1 MIHERDV
8 RAKLASFLRNEISL
22 ASFADWVATNSWNMH
37 KDSSR
42 EAVDLVSSIELFLA
56 ERDDK
61 TYTDHDFRRD
71 LQTLLDNIVVS
82 DAANLWASRP
92 LQKRYF
98 SANSALVALS
108 LVS

>member
-8 RAKLASFLRNEISL
+8 RANLASFLRNEISL
-22 ASFADWVATNSWNMH
+22 ENFADWIAANSWNMH
-37 KDSSR
+37 KDSSP

-61 TYTDHDFRRD
+61 TYTDQDFRRD
-71 LQTLLDNIVVS
+71 LQTLLDNIIVCDPVNL
-82 DAANLWASRP
+82 AANRAP
-92 LQKRYF
+92 KQYF